1 MSPANGSTTGTTV
14 TFQWDKSNA
23 SGVKYYMLL
32 LSTRSDFSN
41 SVTINVASNVASN
54 QAGGSAYASRYGAGL
69 LLFGFVFSVG
79 ITRRRKLLL
88 LLAAAAVSAVFLVS
102 CGSGGSS
109 SSPSTGNAATG
120 ASGVASYTVSGLS
133 SKTTYFWKVEA
144 VDNTG
149 QQVESPASSF
159 VTD

>member
-1 MSPANGSTTGTTV
+1 
-14 TFQWDKSNA
+14 
-23 SGVKYYMLL
+23 MLL

-133 SKTTYFWKVEA
+133 SKATYFWKVEA